1 MLTEH
6 QYDRLERWLLLC
18 DKANKRSSDQNAKFR
33 KYLEA
38 QTQRDTARE
47 RALELPNDSVRQAT
61 LKVSIEKLNQ
71 AREQFAQTLG
81 RTRRRENS

>member
-18 DKANKRSSDQNAKFR
+18 GKANERCAQQNAKFR
-33 KYLEA
+33 KYLHA
-38 QTQRDTARE
+38 QTDRDLARE
-47 RALELPNDSVRQAT
+47 KALELPNDSVRQEA
-61 LKVSIEKLNQ
+61 LKVAIEKLDQ

-81 RTRRRENS
+81 RIRGRQK

>member
-18 DKANKRSSDQNAKFR
+18 GKANERSSHQNAMFR

-38 QTQRDTARE
+38 QTQRDLARE
-47 RALELPNDSVRQAT
+47 RALELPDDPVRQET
-61 LKVSIEKLNQ
+61 LKVAVESLDQ
-71 AREQFAQTLG
+71 ARERFAQTLG
-81 RTRRRENS
+81 RIRRRPK

>member
-18 DKANKRSSDQNAKFR
+18 DKANERSSHQNAKFR

-38 QTQRDTARE
+38 QTQRDIARE
-47 RALELPNDSVRQAT
+47 MALELPNDPVRQET
-61 LKVSIEKLNQ
+61 LKVAVEKLDQ

-81 RTRRRENS
+81 RIRRRKK